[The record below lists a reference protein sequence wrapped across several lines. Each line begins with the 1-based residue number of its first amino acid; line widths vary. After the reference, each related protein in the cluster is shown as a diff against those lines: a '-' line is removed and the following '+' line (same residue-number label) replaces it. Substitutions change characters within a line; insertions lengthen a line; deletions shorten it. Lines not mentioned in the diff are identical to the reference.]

1 MTPISN
7 TMYSVCLF
15 FALIA
20 LSAWNSRRDTRRQR
34 YQ

>member
-1 MTPISN
+1 MTAIAN

-15 FALIA
+15 FALVA
-20 LSAWNSRRDTRRQR
+20 LSAWSSRRDTRRQR